1 MAQGSGIVRQ
11 TAWYRK
17 NYPTFSDALA
27 LVRKEL
33 WAQEEA
39 FCGSAQQTDT
49 VKVPRELIERLV
61 GQLER
66 VRLFVAHFVPL
77 TSHPLFGERGW
88 HTLL

>member
-1 MAQGSGIVRQ
+1 VVPQELSD
-11 TAWYRK
+11 
-17 NYPTFSDALA
+17 FSDAFA

-66 VRLFVAHFVPL
+66 VRLLVAHLVPL